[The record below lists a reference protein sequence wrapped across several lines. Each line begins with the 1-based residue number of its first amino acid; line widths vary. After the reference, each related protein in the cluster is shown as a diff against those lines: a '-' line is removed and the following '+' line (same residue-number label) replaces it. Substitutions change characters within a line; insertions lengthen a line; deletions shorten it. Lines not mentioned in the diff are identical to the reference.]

1 MSERIVAKPAHFGM
15 AGLDRVFA
23 GGQALTCRGRM
34 TAIAGKAPLRTSIAS
49 IAHAAR
55 RRGPTPTLLGD
66 PNS

>member
-15 AGLDRVFA
+15 AGLACVFA
-23 GGQALTCRGRM
+23 GGQALHRRDRM
-34 TAIAGKAPLRTSIAS
+34 TAIAGKAPLGTSVAS
-49 IAHAAR
+49 VAHAET